1 MSFASDDSMED
12 IIAFEQQSITDAWCD
27 AQRQLRDAAMA
38 VVTARDS
45 RVRLPSRLR
54 ALGIMLTSLT

>member
-1 MSFASDDSMED
+1 MED